1 MFKEAR
7 KGNGKNIWQYYCYS
21 LHYDCTNQLRN
32 IQLPVLLVY
41 GKKDKV
47 FYSHAKLLHEKL
59 PCNELKFID
68 NVKHQI
74 PTKAA
79 RCLNEMIQQ
88 FAFIHTEMR
97 LFLYP

>member
-1 MFKEAR
+1 M
-7 KGNGKNIWQYYCYS
+7 
-21 LHYDCTNQLRN
+21 
-32 IQLPVLLVY
+32 
-41 GKKDKV
+41 
-47 FYSHAKLLHEKL
+47 

-79 RCLNEMIQQ
+79 KCLNEMIQQ